1 MNLNRIFFF
10 TKDEFACPELTRKY
24 ADKLWHF
31 LGSTLLVLVLYLW
44 FGWSWWVCGTVVLGL
59 GIAWEIIV
67 DCWILGKITVSLG
80 RWEGN
85 KYITPKL
92 IKQGGISKYDLLA
105 DLLGT
110 VLGVVIV
117 WIGG

>member
-1 MNLNRIFFF
+1 MMRLFFF

-44 FGWSWWVCGTVVLGL
+44 FGWSWWVCGAVVFGL
-59 GIAWEIIV
+59 GILWEIVI
-67 DCWILGKITVSLG
+67 DCWILGREIRWQLG
-80 RWEGN
+80 ELEGGTGVW
-85 KYITPKL
+85 K
-92 IKQGGISKYDLLA
+92 GGISKYDLLA